1 MSTVEDLIASE
12 QDVPAGPIDQWLLSR
27 FNTHLNEIRAAMDK
41 YDLRQMCTVVYFDMA
56 NDLRWYE
63 RRGGKNRA
71 TLMKALRIW
80 INAMMPVTPHI
91 AEELWQEAGFEGLVS
106 EAQLPEAEAVSAAA
120 EYGEEFV
127 QDVISDVNEIRKL
140 AKGDITK
147 AVIYTSPV
155 WKVNVMKDAIA
166 MAEAGEL
173 SVPNL
178 TKKCMA
184 DEELKKNGKA
194 VSDFAKKTAVDLQRG
209 NLEAKKAQA
218 EFDEKAFLQSARD
231 FIAAEVGLEVQIFGA
246 DDEDKYDPAGKS
258 KVAAPGRTAIY
269 LE

>member
-1 MSTVEDLIASE
+1 MSS
-12 QDVPAGPIDQWLLSR
+12 
-27 FNTHLNEIRAAMDK
+27 
-41 YDLRQMCTVVYFDMA
+41 
-56 NDLRWYE
+56 
-63 RRGGKNRA
+63 
-71 TLMKALRIW
+71 
-80 INAMMPVTPHI
+80 
-91 AEELWQEAGFEGLVS
+91 
-106 EAQLPEAEAVSAAA
+106 
-120 EYGEEFV
+120 
-127 QDVISDVNEIRKL
+127 
-140 AKGDITK
+140 
-147 AVIYTSPV
+147 IYTSPA
-155 WKVNVMKDAIA
+155 WKVNIMKDAIA